1 MISCRDTCMLGPGA
15 EARTIPLVMLALHAP
30 APAPGRDEEPG
41 RAGPR
46 PPSSQSGPRASGHR
60 GGPRAPG
67 RWRLVG
73 RRLAWRGAARCPATP
88 TPAGPLPMPRLAR
101 AKATGH
107 LRGAGPGWQIPR
119 AGGTLYRPHLLHA
132 RVRKTGSNGAARDAG
147 LYGKSPWESAT
158 VRVCSLRS
166 DPGADQ
172 RLALARREPRRNVD
186 GGFRFLVQDAR
197 MLHRPWARRIKRQ
210 RPYKFTAG
218 AHAAW
223 PARVGFMRPSGQYRG
238 ASCLS
243 PKAYISTDL
252 RPPLP
257 SGPPLPM
264 EREYPTA
271 ARSPAAPPCRG
282 VSTPCSPSLQG
293 CEYPL

>member
-1 MISCRDTCMLGPGA
+1 MPRPQPLGA
-15 EARTIPLVMLALHAP
+15 TRS
-30 APAPGRDEEPG
+30 
-41 RAGPR
+41 RAGPAPD
-46 PPSSQSGPRASGHR
+46 PPVPKVARAPVATAAARGRRAAGGWWGGALR
-60 GGPRAPG
+60 GGALPAAPQPQPQLALCPCRALPGRRQRATCGGLGPAGKSHVPAGRFTDPTYCMRECARMDRTEQRATPASMENLLGRAP
-67 RWRLVG
+67 R
-73 RRLAWRGAARCPATP
+73 
-88 TPAGPLPMPRLAR
+88 
-101 AKATGH
+101 
-107 LRGAGPGWQIPR
+107 
-119 AGGTLYRPHLLHA
+119 Y
-132 RVRKTGSNGAARDAG
+132 
-147 LYGKSPWESAT
+147 
-158 VRVCSLRS
+158 VCVSLRS